1 MPDNLKKEINLFQD
15 FYIQNFKSINNDPTQ
30 NHPYYYEN
38 QEYAA

>member
-15 FYIQNFKSINNDPTQ
+15 FYSKFQNSINTDPTQ